1 MKDGH
6 IRPLP
11 IANNA
16 AAAYSNIISLETNNT
31 KFIPKI
37 MLPII
42 IYFSSENFVSA
53 LRKTG
58 PCTAT
63 IIPLNT
69 AKNIPICVTDQFKPT
84 TA

>member
-1 MKDGH
+1 
-6 IRPLP
+6 
-11 IANNA
+11 
-16 AAAYSNIISLETNNT
+16 
-31 KFIPKI
+31 

-53 LRKTG
+53 LSKTG